1 MAALSACYPA
11 FQAVTSRTE
20 PVMTTRACPTA
31 LQTPHPSAK
40 QVGKA
45 ISPPPCEAGVPI
57 YPLRY
62 GIADAPYRSDLHTML
77 KTPGYPVLQGGKAYG
92 LRVLRPGTYVYL
104 LYFDHGQM
112 WNRHYQVTED
122 IRFAPIWWGDADY
135 EHSTPGSQSRPD
147 VTGAAPYLLAPPAAI
162 NGPVYLL
169 ISDTILTHDTL
180 WQIEKNTDGLRDAL
194 ATVVTP
200 TGGPDQPHVFHAARL
215 TVSTPELIRPTL
227 SRVPMYYAWS
237 EITPAQHYPDVS
249 DVISQ
254 MYAAL
259 RARKD
264 IVPLAVVLQDPVGIA
279 SELNYLCAT
288 EVKKRDDYQAQS
300 KHRLNS
306 AGLIDAYFKQAE
318 ANSTTPPALTALAR
332 QRALVNLPGARDFIP
347 AYQARVEAFQTDI
360 TRACA
365 DVVAWLQRVNAAGL
379 LGQAFSLF
387 DQRCAQNA
395 RSFETTVLHCFG
407 AAVHSDEGLSELA
420 KHIEAAPD
428 ISPLWRALSAGDK
441 PLMMRLAEPLTIGKG
456 VFDAVDRLLEE
467 RPGTPITD
475 LLTRLLWPY
484 LAKARAE
491 VAEVQVRRLRHVGE
505 IRFGVTVGRRFV
517 TPQQYLAY
525 SVALQG
531 YVAMGRDVELRWPG
545 TFLPAT
551 GKGQA
556 ATVQVGNIEIWEW
569 ETVGTATVVDKAKA
583 MDLEGNPLMR
593 NLKRMRAAAGAAST
607 GLGGALAIWGMRNA
621 VDIVK
626 REGWGGA
633 ATSTLAGASIAL
645 LGASLEGGTL
655 AISTIASRKGKT
667 DLARSAKIFG
677 VKWGATVAGS
687 IAGGLL
693 ALADL
698 FRAANASAE
707 ANPEQARL
715 HLYSA
720 LSGGVLT
727 LATGAGG
734 TATVATMLGG
744 GKAVAVLGLTP
755 GGWAV
760 IAILAMSAVIYFT
773 LQADDAKHNPLEI
786 WLKHTAWGLVT
797 PRFTLAQELDAWHS
811 LHFTP
816 RITPQW
822 QALRGIAGTLSL
834 RCTLPEVAGQDDFQS
849 KLHVTLYG
857 KGLERVDDTI
867 AFCTPGACV
876 DLNTQYVIGPLT
888 DDKGAECGWRIGM
901 HEDAKVKLEYLYRPD
916 PETMPTIGLEQPG
929 APEPLVFTSS
939 SFLFDSIDPAKLAP
953 VRAPK

>member
-1 MAALSACYPA
+1 
-11 FQAVTSRTE
+11 
-20 PVMTTRACPTA
+20 MTTRACPTA

-169 ISDTILTHDTL
+169 ISDTVLTHDTL

-264 IVPLAVVLQDPVGIA
+264 VVPLAVALQDPVGIA

-288 EVKKRDDYQAQS
+288 EVKKRDGYQAQS

-407 AAVHSDEGLSELA
+407 AAVHSDEGLAELA

-428 ISPLWRALSAGDK
+428 ISPLWRALGAGDK

-456 VFDAVDRLLEE
+456 VFDAVDRILEE
-467 RPGTPITD
+467 RPGTLVTN
-475 LLTRLLWPY
+475 LLTQLLWPF
-484 LAKARAE
+484 LAKAHADI
-491 VAEVQVRRLRHVGE
+491 AEVQVRRLRHIGE
-505 IRFGVTVGRRFV
+505 IRFGVTVGRRLV
-517 TPQQYLAY
+517 TPQRYLAY
-525 SVALQG
+525 SAELQG
-531 YVAMGRDVELRWPG
+531 YVAMGKEVAVRWPG
-545 TFLPAT
+545 AFMPAT
-551 GKGQA
+551 IKGA
-556 ATVQVGNIEIWEW
+556 AASVEVGNIEVWEW
-569 ETVGTATVVDKAKA
+569 ETVTTTTVVDKAKA
-583 MDLEGNPLMR
+583 MDQEGNPLMR

-621 VDIVK
+621 VQEWDKNKSAISFTSIL
-626 REGWGGA
+626 GAGA
-633 ATSTLAGASIAL
+633 ALMGATLDAVALGISTAAARRGSVNLGTKANLAGIKLLSTAAATTAASIF
-645 LGASLEGGTL
+645 SL
-655 AISTIASRKGKT
+655 T
-667 DLARSAKIFG
+667 DLI
-677 VKWGATVAGS
+677 
-687 IAGGLL
+687 
-693 ALADL
+693 
-698 FRAANASAE
+698 RAADAQSNDK
-707 ANPEQARL
+707 NPEQAQMY
-715 HLYSA
+715 LYSA
-720 LSGGVLT
+720 LAGGVLAV
-727 LATGAGG
+727 ATGAGG
-734 TATVATMLGG
+734 MASAATLAGS

-755 GGWAV
+755 AGWAV

-773 LQADDAKHNPLEI
+773 LQADDAQHSPLEI
-786 WLKHTAWGLVT
+786 WLKHTAWGVIT

-811 LHFTP
+811 LHFSP
-816 RITPQW
+816 LITPEW
-822 QALRGIAGTLSL
+822 QALRGIAGTLRL

-857 KGLERVDDTI
+857 KDLERVDDTI
-867 AFCTPGACV
+867 ASCTPDARV

-916 PETMPTIGLEQPG
+916 PKELPTIGLEQPG

-939 SFLFDSIDPAKLAP
+939 SFFFDSIDPAKLAP

>member
-1 MAALSACYPA
+1 
-11 FQAVTSRTE
+11 
-20 PVMTTRACPTA
+20 MTTRACPTA

-169 ISDTILTHDTL
+169 ISDTVLTHDTL

-264 IVPLAVVLQDPVGIA
+264 VVPLAVALQDPVGIA

-347 AYQARVEAFQTDI
+347 TYQARVEAFQTDI

-407 AAVHSDEGLSELA
+407 AAVHSDEGLAELA

-456 VFDAVDRLLEE
+456 VFDAVDRILEE
-467 RPGTPITD
+467 RPGTLVTN
-475 LLTRLLWPY
+475 LLTQLLWPF
-484 LAKARAE
+484 LAKAHAE
-491 VAEVQVRRLRHVGE
+491 IAEVQVRRLRHIGE
-505 IRFGVTVGRRFV
+505 IRFGITVGRRLV
-517 TPQQYLAY
+517 TSQQYLAY

-531 YVAMGRDVELRWPG
+531 YVAMGKEVAVRWPG
-545 TFLPAT
+545 ASMPTTIKGST
-551 GKGQA
+551 GTA
-556 ATVQVGNIEIWEW
+556 ASVLMENVEIWEW
-569 ETVGTATVVDKAKA
+569 ETVGTTTVVDKAKA

-593 NLKRMRAAAGAAST
+593 NLKRMRAAAGVTST
-607 GLGGALAIWGMRNA
+607 GIGGALAIWGMRNA
-621 VDIVK
+621 VV
-626 REGWGGA
+626 GWKKGRNLTSFVTLSGA
-633 ATSTLAGASIAL
+633 TAALASASIEATALVLSRSATRRRDTSLAKAIRIQGIKWGTVLAGSAAAGL
-645 LGASLEGGTL
+645 LAF
-655 AISTIASRKGKT
+655 A
-667 DLARSAKIFG
+667 DLAR
-677 VKWGATVAGS
+677 
-687 IAGGLL
+687 
-693 ALADL
+693 
-698 FRAANASAE
+698 AANSSSD
-707 ANPEQARL
+707 ANPEQARMY
-715 HLYSA
+715 LYA
-720 LSGGVLT
+720 AMSGGALA

-734 TATVATMLGG
+734 TATIATIGAGKTVA
-744 GKAVAVLGLTP
+744 ALGLTP
-755 GGWAV
+755 AGWAV
-760 IAILAMSAVIYFT
+760 IALIALGAVIIFT
-773 LQADDAKHNPLEI
+773 LQADDAQHGPIEI
-786 WLKHTAWGLVT
+786 WLKHSAWGVVT

-811 LHFTP
+811 LHFSP
-816 RITPQW
+816 LITPEW
-822 QALRGIAGTLSL
+822 QAVRGIAGTLRL

-857 KGLERVDDTI
+857 KDLERVDDTI

-876 DLNTQYVIGPLT
+876 DLHTQYVIGPLT
-888 DDKGAECGWRIGM
+888 DDKGAERGWRIGM

-916 PETMPTIGLEQPG
+916 PKELPTIGLEQPG

-939 SFLFDSIDPAKLAP
+939 SFFFDSIDPAKLAP

>member
-1 MAALSACYPA
+1 
-11 FQAVTSRTE
+11 
-20 PVMTTRACPTA
+20 MTTRDCPTA

-62 GIADAPYRSDLHTML
+62 GIADAPYRSDLHTL
-77 KTPGYPVLQGGKAYG
+77 LQTPGYPVLQGGKAYG

-104 LYFDHGQM
+104 LYVDHGQM

-122 IRFAPIWWGDADY
+122 IRFAPIWWSDADY

-169 ISDTILTHDTL
+169 ISDTVLTHDTL

-227 SRVPMYYAWS
+227 SRVPTYYPWS

-264 IVPLAVVLQDPVGIA
+264 VVPLAVALQDPVGIA
-279 SELNYLCAT
+279 SELNYLCST
-288 EVKKRDDYQAQS
+288 EVKKRDDYQTQS

-332 QRALVNLPGARDFIP
+332 QRALVNLAGARDFIP
-347 AYQARVEAFQTDI
+347 AYQARVAAFQANI
-360 TRACA
+360 TRACT
-365 DVVAWLQRVNAAGL
+365 DVVAWLQRVHAAGL

-387 DQRCAQNA
+387 DQRCAYNA
-395 RSFETTVLHCFG
+395 RDFESTVLHCFG
-407 AAVHSDEGLSELA
+407 AAVHTDEGLAELA

-428 ISPLWRALSAGDK
+428 ISPLWRALGAGDK
-441 PLMMRLAEPLTIGKG
+441 PLMMRLANPLTIGKG
-456 VFDAVDRLLEE
+456 VFDAVDRIMEE
-467 RPGTPITD
+467 RPGTLVTD
-475 LLTRLLWPY
+475 LLTRLIWPY

-545 TFLPAT
+545 AFIPST
-551 GKGQA
+551 GQGQA
-556 ATVQVGNIEIWEW
+556 ASVKVGNIEIWEW
-569 ETVGTATVVDKAKA
+569 ETVGTTSVAKKQKPL
-583 MDLEGNPLMR
+583 DLEGNPLLR
-593 NLKRMRAAAGAAST
+593 NLKRLRAAAGGVST
-607 GLGGALAIWGMRNA
+607 GVGGALAIWGMRNA
-621 VDIVK
+621 V
-626 REGWGGA
+626 EGLEKERSLTSVMSAFGA
-633 ATSTLAGASIAL
+633 GSAL
-645 LGASLEGGTL
+645 TAASLEVGALALSTMQAPRAGTTIARSML
-655 AISTIASRKGKT
+655 VTRLKSGAIFASTAAAGILASADLIKAISASH
-667 DLARSAKIFG
+667 DS
-677 VKWGATVAGS
+677 
-687 IAGGLL
+687 
-693 ALADL
+693 
-698 FRAANASAE
+698 NH
-707 ANPEQARL
+707 EQARM

-720 LSGGVLT
+720 IAGGALT
-727 LATGAGG
+727 VASGAGG
-734 TATVATMLGG
+734 VASVATAMAAG

-760 IAILAMSAVIYFT
+760 IALLAMGAVIYFT
-773 LQADDAKHNPLEI
+773 LQADDAQHSPIEI
-786 WLKHTAWGLVT
+786 WLKHTAWGVVT

-811 LHFTP
+811 LHFSP
-816 RITPQW
+816 RITPKW
-822 QALRGIAGTLSL
+822 EAHRGIAGTLRL
-834 RCTLPEVAGQDDFQS
+834 HCTLPEVYGQSDFQS
-849 KLHVTLYG
+849 KIHVTLYG
-857 KGLERVDDTI
+857 APLKSVD
-867 AFCTPGACV
+867 AAAALRTPGAIV

-888 DDKGAECGWRIGM
+888 DGPGADRGWRIGM

-916 PETMPTIGLEQPG
+916 PENLPSIGLEQPG
-929 APEPLVFTSS
+929 APDPLVFTSS

-953 VRAPK
+953 VKAPK

>member
-1 MAALSACYPA
+1 MAAVSACYPA
-11 FQAVTSRTE
+11 FRAVTTRTE

-62 GIADAPYRSDLHTML
+62 GIADAPYRSELHTML
-77 KTPGYPVLQGGKAYG
+77 KTPGYPALQGGKAYG

-104 LYFDHGQM
+104 LYVDHGQM

-122 IRFAPIWWGDADY
+122 IRFAPIWWSDADY

-194 ATVVTP
+194 ATVVMP

-259 RARKD
+259 RARKHV
-264 IVPLAVVLQDPVGIA
+264 VPLAVALQDPVGIA
-279 SELNYLCAT
+279 SELNYLCST

-318 ANSTTPPALTALAR
+318 ANSTTPPALMALAR
-332 QRALVNLPGARDFIP
+332 QRALVNLAGARDFIP
-347 AYQARVEAFQTDI
+347 AYQARVAAFQTDI
-360 TRACA
+360 TRACT
-365 DVVAWLQRVNAAGL
+365 DVVAWLQRVHAAGL

-387 DQRCAQNA
+387 DQRCAYNA
-395 RSFETTVLHCFG
+395 RDFESTVLHCFG
-407 AAVHSDEGLSELA
+407 AAVHTDEGLAELA

-441 PLMMRLAEPLTIGKG
+441 PLMMRLANPLTIGKG

-467 RPGTPITD
+467 RPGTLVTD

-551 GKGQA
+551 TKGA
-556 ATVQVGNIEIWEW
+556 AARVEVGNIEVWEW
-569 ETVGTATVVDKAKA
+569 ETVGTTTVVDKAKA

-593 NLKRMRAAAGAAST
+593 NLKRMRAAAGAVST

-621 VDIVK
+621 V
-626 REGWGGA
+626 EGWGKERDAASATSILGA
-633 ATSTLAGASIAL
+633 VSALLAASTETISLATSTLVARRGHLAFAKAVEV
-645 LGASLEGGTL
+645 LG
-655 AISTIASRKGKT
+655 I
-667 DLARSAKIFG
+667 
-677 VKWGATVAGS
+677 KWGATVAGS
-687 IAGGLL
+687 L
-693 ALADL
+693 AISLFAVADL
-698 FRAANASAE
+698 FRAARANAD

-720 LSGGVLT
+720 LSGSVLA

-773 LQADDAKHNPLEI
+773 LQADDAQHNPLEI
-786 WLKHTAWGLVT
+786 WLKHTAWGVVT

-811 LHFTP
+811 LHFSP

-857 KGLERVDDTI
+857 ADLERVNDTI

-888 DDKGAECGWRIGM
+888 DGSGVERGWRIGM
-901 HEDAKVKLEYLYRPD
+901 HEDAKVNLAYLYRPD
-916 PETMPTIGLEQPG
+916 PENMPSIGLEQPG

>member
-1 MAALSACYPA
+1 
-11 FQAVTSRTE
+11 
-20 PVMTTRACPTA
+20 MTTRACPTA

-162 NGPVYLL
+162 NGPAYLL
-169 ISDTILTHDTL
+169 ISDTVLTHDTL

-264 IVPLAVVLQDPVGIA
+264 VVPLAVALQDPVGIA

-407 AAVHSDEGLSELA
+407 AAVHSDEGLAELA

-428 ISPLWRALSAGDK
+428 ISPLWRALGAGDK

-593 NLKRMRAAAGAAST
+593 NLKRLRAAAGGVST
-607 GLGGALAIWGMRNA
+607 GVGGALAIWGMRNA
-621 VDIVK
+621 V
-626 REGWGGA
+626 EGWQRDKTVTSFATIYGASAALTAASIEAIALVLSSAANGRGNPLLATAIRIQGVRWGTIVAGGA
-633 ATSTLAGASIAL
+633 AASA
-645 LGASLEGGTL
+645 
-655 AISTIASRKGKT
+655 
-667 DLARSAKIFG
+667 
-677 VKWGATVAGS
+677 
-687 IAGGLL
+687 L

-698 FRAANASAE
+698 ARAARSSSE
-707 ANPEQARL
+707 SNPEQARMY
-715 HLYSA
+715 LYSA
-720 LSGGVLT
+720 MSGGMLA

-734 TATVATMLGG
+734 SATIATLAA
-744 GKAVAVLGLTP
+744 GKTVAVLGLTP
-755 GGWAV
+755 AGWAV
-760 IAILAMSAVIYFT
+760 IAILATSAVVYFT
-773 LQADDAKHNPLEI
+773 FKADETQHNPLEI
-786 WLKHTAWGLVT
+786 WLRHSAWGVVT

-811 LHFTP
+811 LHFSP

-822 QALRGIAGTLSL
+822 QALRGIAGTLRL
-834 RCTLPEVAGQDDFQS
+834 RCTLPEMAGQDDFQS
-849 KLHVTLYG
+849 KLRVTLYG
-857 KGLERVDDTI
+857 KDLERVDDTI
-867 AFCTPGACV
+867 ASCTPDARV

-916 PETMPTIGLEQPG
+916 PKELPTIGLEQPG

-939 SFLFDSIDPAKLAP
+939 SFFFDSIDPAKLAP